1 MTMAFQG
8 TLEGTGP
15 WQHYIKDQNTA
26 HTTATETLGRDS
38 TSDRITPCLK
48 RVCFSIEVEYGA
60 CFVESLI
67 KVACLTC
74 KVLYR
79 FRSWMKWAVYSLFI
93 FLHLRNVALMK
104 RTSYFLMKCQAALV
118 VCVTEKLQPTVVHA
132 YSAEKS
138 GEAQPSFQGH
148 CSQLEFL
155 VANAERSLCLL
166 RNMLSLSHT
175 GVQPQNFTPDCQ
187 FPLEWSLTLSPDQWN
202 LISKK

>member
-26 HTTATETLGRDS
+26 HTMATETLGRDS

-60 CFVESLI
+60 GFVESLI

-104 RTSYFLMKCQAALV
+104 CTSYFLMKCQAALV

-132 YSAEKS
+132 YSAEKVEKHS
-138 GEAQPSFQGH
+138 LVFRDIAHSLSFLWQ
-148 CSQLEFL
+148 
-155 VANAERSLCLL
+155 
-166 RNMLSLSHT
+166 MLSAVCVCWET
-175 GVQPQNFTPDCQ
+175 C
-187 FPLEWSLTLSPDQWN
+187 
-202 LISKK
+202 